1 MKSQSSYFGL
11 EFDFGDVAEKDMP
24 IRTVRDINPK
34 GRRILVRVDFNV
46 PLKDGRIMDD
56 TRMRSALP
64 TLRYLLDR
72 GASLVVM
79 SHLGR
84 PGGQTRPELSL
95 SLLKTRLAGTTG
107 ARITMAPDVIGERV
121 EALARKLRAGEILL
135 LENTRFYREETD
147 NSREFCS
154 ELAKLGD
161 IYVNDAFGAAHRAH
175 ASTEGIAKLLPS
187 AAGLLMEREC
197 KFLDEILDNPPS
209 PFVAI
214 IGGAKVSS
222 KIAVLESLLANVFVI
237 AGGMAYT
244 FLRAQ
249 GCQIGNSLVETEYLG
264 TAKSFLAGARKR
276 GVEVLLPLDHVV
288 ANEFSAQVTPEQV
301 DNVNV
306 PEGKIAMDIG
316 PRTIL
321 AIDRLIADAKTIVW
335 NGPMG
340 VFEFEAFA
348 KGTLEVAKMLAK
360 CGGTTVVGGGDSV
373 AAVNKF
379 NLADSI
385 DHVSTGGGASL
396 EYLEGRALPGI
407 LVLKE

>member
-1 MKSQSSYFGL
+1 
-11 EFDFGDVAEKDMP
+11 MP
-24 IRTVRDINPK
+24 IRTVRDMNPK
-34 GRRILVRVDFNV
+34 GKRILVRVDFNV
-46 PLKDGRIMDD
+46 PLEDGRITDD
-56 TRMRSALP
+56 TRMISALP
-64 TLRYLLDR
+64 TLKYLLDR
-72 GASLVVM
+72 GASLIVM

-84 PGGQTRPELSL
+84 PKGQAKPELSL
-95 SLLKTRLAGTTG
+95 SLLKDHLAEITGTEV
-107 ARITMAPDVIGERV
+107 IMAPDVVGEEV
-121 EALARKLRAGEILL
+121 MALAKELRAGEILL

-147 NSREFCS
+147 NSAEFCS

-187 AAGLLMEREC
+187 AAGLLMEKEC
-197 KFLDEILDNPPS
+197 KFLDKILDNPPS
-209 PFVAI
+209 PFVAV

-222 KIAVLESLLANVFVI
+222 KIAVLESLLADVFII

-249 GCQIGNSLVETEYLG
+249 GCQVGNSLVETECLG
-264 TAKSFLAGARKR
+264 AAKSFLASAGER

-288 ANEFSAQVTPEQV
+288 ASEFSAHAKPERV
-301 DNVNV
+301 DDVNV

-316 PRTIL
+316 PKTVS
-321 AIDRLIADAKTIVW
+321 AIDKLIAGAKTVVW

-348 KGTLEVAKMLAK
+348 RGTLEVAKMLAK

-379 NLADSI
+379 NLAGSI

-396 EYLEGRALPGI
+396 EYLEGRALPGVS
-407 LVLKE
+407 VLKE

>member
-1 MKSQSSYFGL
+1 
-11 EFDFGDVAEKDMP
+11 VP
-24 IRTVRDINPK
+24 IRTVRNIDPR

-46 PLKDGRIMDD
+46 PLKDGKIMDD
-56 TRMRSALP
+56 TRMLGALP
-64 TLRYLLDR
+64 TLKYLLER

-84 PGGQTRPELSL
+84 PKGQAKAEFSL
-95 SLLKTRLAGTTG
+95 SLLKDRLAE
-107 ARITMAPDVIGERV
+107 ITKTRVSMAPDVIGEEV
-121 EALARKLRAGEILL
+121 VTLAKGLKPGEILL
-135 LENTRFYREETD
+135 LENTRFHRGETD
-147 NSREFCS
+147 NSARFCS

-161 IYVNDAFGAAHRAH
+161 MYVNDAFGAAHRAH
-175 ASTEGIAKLLPS
+175 ASTEGIARLLPS
-187 AAGLLMEREC
+187 AGGLLMEREC
-197 KFLDEILDNPPS
+197 EFLDGILGNPPS

-222 KIAVLESLLANVFVI
+222 KIAVLRSLLANVFII

-244 FLRAQ
+244 FLRARGSQ
-249 GCQIGNSLVETEYLG
+249 VGKSLVEAEYIS
-264 TAKSFLAGARKR
+264 TARSFLAEAREK

-288 ANEFSAQVTPEQV
+288 AGEFSAQAKPENV
-301 DNVNV
+301 DRVDI

-316 PRTIL
+316 PKTIS
-321 AIDRLIADAKTIVW
+321 AIGGLIAEAKTVVW

-360 CGGTTVVGGGDSV
+360 CEGTTVVGGGDSV

-385 DHVSTGGGASL
+385 NHVSTGGGATL
-396 EYLEGRALPGI
+396 EYLEGKELPG
-407 LVLKE
+407 VSALKE

>member
-1 MKSQSSYFGL
+1 MQNSGRYHGS
-11 EFDFGDVAEKDMP
+11 ERDMS
-24 IRTVRDINPK
+24 IRTIRDIDPRNK
-34 GRRILVRVDFNV
+34 RILVRVDFNV
-46 PLKDGRIMDD
+46 PLKDGKIMDD
-56 TRMRSALP
+56 TRMLAALP

-84 PGGQTRPELSL
+84 PKGQANPKFSL
-95 SLLKTRLAGTTG
+95 SPLKDHLAEITK
-107 ARITMAPDVIGERV
+107 AQVTMAPDVIGKEV
-121 EALARKLRAGEILL
+121 VALAKELRPGEILL
-135 LENTRFYREETD
+135 LENTRFYCGETD
-147 NSREFCS
+147 NSEEFCG

-161 IYVNDAFGAAHRAH
+161 IYINDAFGTAHRAH
-175 ASTEGIAKLLPS
+175 ASTEGIARLLPS
-187 AAGLLMEREC
+187 AAGLLMEKEC
-197 KFLDEILDNPPS
+197 EFLDKILHSPPS

-222 KIAVLESLLANVFVI
+222 KIAVLESLLADVFII

-244 FLRAQ
+244 FLKAQ
-249 GCQIGNSLVETEYLG
+249 GYQIGNSLVEIEYVS
-264 TAKSFLAGARKR
+264 TAKSFLASAKER
-276 GVEVLLPLDHVV
+276 GVKVLLPLDHVV
-288 ANEFSAQVTPEQV
+288 ASEFSAQATPK
-301 DNVNV
+301 NVEDIDI
-306 PEGKIAMDIG
+306 PEGEIAMDIG
-316 PRTIL
+316 PKTIS
-321 AIDRLIADAKTIVW
+321 AISKLIFDAKTVIW

-348 KGTLEVAKMLAK
+348 KGTLKIAKMLAE

-379 NLADSI
+379 NLAGSI

-396 EYLEGRALPGI
+396 EYLEGKVLPGI

>member
-1 MKSQSSYFGL
+1 MSR
-11 EFDFGDVAEKDMP
+11 EEIMP
-24 IRTVRDINPK
+24 IRTVRDMNPK
-34 GRRILVRVDFNV
+34 GKRILVRVDFNV
-46 PLKDGRIMDD
+46 PLEDGRITDD
-56 TRMRSALP
+56 TRMISALP
-64 TLRYLLDR
+64 TLKYLLDR
-72 GASLVVM
+72 GASLIVM

-84 PGGQTRPELSL
+84 PKGQAKPELSL
-95 SLLKTRLAGTTG
+95 SLLKDHLAEITGTEV
-107 ARITMAPDVIGERV
+107 IMAPDVVGEEV
-121 EALARKLRAGEILL
+121 MALAKELRAGEILL

-147 NSREFCS
+147 NSAEFCS

-187 AAGLLMEREC
+187 AAGLLMEKEC
-197 KFLDEILDNPPS
+197 KFLDKILDNPPS
-209 PFVAI
+209 PFVAV

-222 KIAVLESLLANVFVI
+222 KIAVLESLLADVFII

-249 GCQIGNSLVETEYLG
+249 GCQVGNSLVETECLG
-264 TAKSFLAGARKR
+264 AAKSFLASAGER

-288 ANEFSAQVTPEQV
+288 ASEFSAHAKPERV
-301 DNVNV
+301 DDVNV

-316 PRTIL
+316 PKTVS
-321 AIDRLIADAKTIVW
+321 AIDKLIAGAKTVVW

-348 KGTLEVAKMLAK
+348 RGTLEVAKMLAK

-379 NLADSI
+379 NLAGSI

-396 EYLEGRALPGI
+396 EYLEGRALPGVS
-407 LVLKE
+407 VLKE